1 MSFAS
6 FYEGYDDEKRGGRSA
21 MMKGNVTM
29 ADRKEFLIDESNHN
43 IEGPMA
49 FEMGKGFDPRP
60 DPLSMLGSDCFIPP
74 RSGFVQQ
81 SIKDKL
87 T

>member
-29 ADRKEFLIDESNHN
+29 ADLTPKVWVIQRR
-43 IEGPMA
+43 MY
-49 FEMGKGFDPRP
+49 
-60 DPLSMLGSDCFIPP
+60 
-74 RSGFVQQ
+74 SGRL
-81 SIKDKL
+81 KL
-87 T
+87 TEDPMDYQKRVRQGK